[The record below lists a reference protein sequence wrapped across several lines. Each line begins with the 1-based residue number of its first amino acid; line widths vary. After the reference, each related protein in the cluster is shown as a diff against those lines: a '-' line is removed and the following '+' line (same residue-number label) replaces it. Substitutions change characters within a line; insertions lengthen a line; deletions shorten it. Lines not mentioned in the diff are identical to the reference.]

1 MDKVTWKGLST
12 ISVAWMVTL
21 LSDTTLY
28 FVLKWVYE
36 TPESLTVS
44 EVQI

>member
-1 MDKVTWKGLST
+1 MDRVTWKGLST

-21 LSDTTLY
+21 LSDMTLY

-44 EVQI
+44 EVQT

>member
-21 LSDTTLY
+21 LSDMTLY
-28 FVLKWVYE
+28 FVLKWVNE

-44 EVQI
+44 EVQT